1 MTMSNVIFI
10 YSEAYHTIT
19 YLKFEDN
26 LLSDLFDQLATQSY
40 LIGESDGICG
50 CRVCAILGVMPTPV
64 GVAQAIMRFNMHYIT
79 CLLCMK
85 REGCAR
91 RINMNVMVMVE

>member
-19 YLKFEDN
+19 YLMFEDN

-79 CLLCMK
+79 FLLCMK
-85 REGCAR
+85 MGGCAR
-91 RINMNVMVMVE
+91 RVMNVMGMVE

>member
-26 LLSDLFDQLATQSY
+26 LLSDLFVQLATQSY
-40 LIGESDGICG
+40 LLGESDGICG

-64 GVAQAIMRFNMHYIT
+64 GVAQAIMLFNMHYIT
-79 CLLCMK
+79 FLLCMLG
-85 REGCAR
+85 EGGAR
-91 RINMNVMVMVE
+91 AGL

>member
-40 LIGESDGICG
+40 LLVKVMEFVVVAEYVPS
-50 CRVCAILGVMPTPV
+50 LG
-64 GVAQAIMRFNMHYIT
+64 
-79 CLLCMK
+79 
-85 REGCAR
+85 
-91 RINMNVMVMVE
+91 

>member
-40 LIGESDGICG
+40 LFGESDGICG

-79 CLLCMK
+79 FLLCMK
-85 REGCAR
+85 MGGWGAR
-91 RINMNVMVMVE
+91 AGLI